1 MFVELMKLSNCVVL
15 CSNFGAQVVTWIK
28 GVEEIG
34 AFVAARS
41 GFSLWDLWDLDKVSG
56 KGWDCCKFL

>member
-1 MFVELMKLSNCVVL
+1 VAICGLL
-15 CSNFGAQVVTWIK
+15 CSNFGAQVVAWVK

-34 AFVAARS
+34 AFVAPRG
-41 GFSLWDLWDLDKVSG
+41 GFSLWGLWDLDKVPG